1 MFYVLKHSS
10 TLSRI
15 SSHTLR
21 PCSSTLSC
29 SINSSTRCV
38 FGCAVLDI
46 RILNDINQFP
56 REIDS
61 RLLYDLDRAE
71 IVEFARENP
80 VVRRHL
86 DLQERKDKLE
96 EVSIIFLVHLIHIY
110 QLDIQ
115 VMKQLSSLSTLRAD
129 PKPAPRRHRG
139 LFGNVF

>member
-1 MFYVLKHSS
+1 
-10 TLSRI
+10 
-15 SSHTLR
+15 
-21 PCSSTLSC
+21 
-29 SINSSTRCV
+29 
-38 FGCAVLDI
+38 
-46 RILNDINQFP
+46 
-56 REIDS
+56 
-61 RLLYDLDRAE
+61 LLYDLDRAE

-96 EVSIIFLVHLIHIY
+96 EVSITFLVHLIYIY